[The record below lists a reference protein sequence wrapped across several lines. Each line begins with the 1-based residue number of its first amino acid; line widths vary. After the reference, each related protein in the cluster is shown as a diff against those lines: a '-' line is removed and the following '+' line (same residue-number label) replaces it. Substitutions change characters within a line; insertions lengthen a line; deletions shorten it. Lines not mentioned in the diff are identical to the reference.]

1 MRKFIV
7 VLLVLSLVL
16 AVPLTNIGHAQETY
30 VRKTEFDAAQFILG
44 SGLIVGGVY
53 VFCLAFKDVQI
64 EEENDVPQETE
75 ESKFDWG
82 YAILGTIMMIVGA
95 DWMYTAWTV
104 KVERVSQMNDE
115 RTYLIVGRRF

>member
-1 MRKFIV
+1 MKKFIV
-7 VLLVLSLVL
+7 PLLVLCLI
-16 AVPLTNIGHAQETY
+16 LTMPIAYGYQDTY

-44 SGLIVGGVY
+44 LGLEIGGIY
-53 VFCLAFKDVQI
+53 VFCLAFKDIRI
-64 EEENDVPQETE
+64 EEEDDIPQETE

-104 KVERVSQMNDE
+104 KYEKVSQVNNE
-115 RTYLIVGRRF
+115 HTYLIVSRRF